1 MDLSRALGYAAFE
14 PRFEPR
20 FELPFEPPFEPRS
33 AVPVSPTSLLDRRL
47 LLFTGKGGVG
57 KTTLVAALAIEA
69 ARRGRRPLV
78 VELGHRAS
86 MEAVFE
92 IDHIG
97 YAPRDVGRGVHAMNL
112 DFESALG
119 EYFEEHIPIQRV
131 ARSVMRNKTL
141 QKFFHA
147 APSVSEVATLNKLST
162 LENERGPDGGYRWDP
177 IFVDLDATGH
187 ALMLLNLPGV
197 LNGLIGDGPMRRLV
211 DGFTRLLTDP
221 RRTVLSLVTLPLE
234 LPAQETV
241 ELYQQLR
248 AHHAIALGVLFVN
261 QVPPR
266 PLNPKQAG
274 LLDRLEHKAR
284 SFDIDTLV
292 DDVAIARRAMRYH
305 ANARGQ
311 INRMQ
316 RDIDLPMVEL
326 SSVSNRVLD
335 IDTVAGIGE
344 RTFALLDRGQQR
356 EETTINTAVPSRH
369 GG

>member
-1 MDLSRALGYAAFE
+1 MT
-14 PRFEPR
+14 
-20 FELPFEPPFEPRS
+20 
-33 AVPVSPTSLLDRRL
+33 VSSTSLLDRRL

-57 KTTLVAALAIEA
+57 KTTLVAALASEA

-86 MEAVFE
+86 MEAVFGIE
-92 IDHIG
+92 RIG
-97 YAPRDVGRGVHAMNL
+97 YEPRDVGRGVQAMNL

-119 EYFEEHIPIQRV
+119 EYFEQHIPIQRV
-131 ARSVMRNKTL
+131 AKTIMRNKTL

-147 APSVSEVATLNKLST
+147 APSVSEVATLNKLAA
-162 LENERGPDGGYRWDP
+162 LEAERGADGRPRWDP

-187 ALMLLNLPGV
+187 AIMLLNLPSV
-197 LNGLIGDGPMRRLV
+197 MHGLIGDGPMRKLI

-234 LPAQETV
+234 LPVQETV
-241 ELYQQLR
+241 ELYARLR
-248 AHHAIALGVLFVN
+248 EHHDVELGVLFVN

-274 LLDRLEHKAR
+274 MLDRLEHKAR
-284 SFDIDTLV
+284 ALGITTLV

-311 INRMQ
+311 VNRLL
-316 RDIDLPMVEL
+316 REIDMPLVEL
-326 SSVSNRVLD
+326 PAVTSRQLD
-335 IDTVAGIGE
+335 LDTVAAMGQ
-344 RTFALLDRGQQR
+344 RTFELLDRGEQR
-356 EETTINTAVPSRH
+356 EQTVNTAIPRR
-369 GG
+369 

>member
-1 MDLSRALGYAAFE
+1 MDSGRLLGYAPDEFG
-14 PRFEPR
+14 
-20 FELPFEPPFEPRS
+20 PRS
-33 AVPVSPTSLLDRRL
+33 GPRSPVPPSPTSLLDRRL

-57 KTTLVAALAIEA
+57 KTTLVAALAIES
-69 ARRGRRPLV
+69 ARRGRRPLI

-86 MEAVFE
+86 MEAVFKVDQ
-92 IDHIG
+92 IT

-112 DFESALG
+112 DFESALA

-131 ARSVMRNKTL
+131 ARTIMRNKTL

-147 APSVSEVATLNKLST
+147 APSVSEVATLNKISA
-162 LENERGPDGGYRWDP
+162 LEAERGQAGGYRWDP

-197 LNGLIGDGPMRRLV
+197 MNGLIGDGPMRRMV
-211 DGFTRLLTDP
+211 DGFSQLLTDP
-221 RRTVLSLVTLPLE
+221 RRTILSLVTLPLE

-241 ELYQQLR
+241 ELYTQLDK
-248 AHHAIALGVLFVN
+248 HHDVALGVLFVN

-274 LLDRLEHKAR
+274 LLDRLEHRAL
-284 SFDIDTLV
+284 SFGIDTLV

-311 INRMQ
+311 INRLV
-316 RDIDLPMVEL
+316 REIDMPIVEL
-326 SSVSNRVLD
+326 PSVASRVLD
-335 IDTVAGIGE
+335 LDTTANMGKKTLELLERGE
-344 RTFALLDRGQQR
+344 QR
-356 EETTINTAVPSRH
+356 EDTSVTAIPPGSLGAKTTPRS
-369 GG
+369 

>member
-1 MDLSRALGYAAFE
+1 
-14 PRFEPR
+14 
-20 FELPFEPPFEPRS
+20 
-33 AVPVSPTSLLDRRL
+33 VTHSPTSLLDRRL

-57 KTTLVAALAIEA
+57 KTTLVASLAIES
-69 ARRGRRPLV
+69 ARRGRRPLI

-86 MEAVFE
+86 MEAVFQV
-92 IDHIG
+92 DQIG

-131 ARSVMRNKTL
+131 ARTIMRNKTL

-147 APSVSEVATLNKLST
+147 APSVSEVATLNKISA
-162 LENERGPDGGYRWDP
+162 LEAERSGGGYRWDP
-177 IFVDLDATGH
+177 ILVDLDATGH

-197 LNGLIGDGPMRRLV
+197 MNGLIGDGPMRRMV
-211 DGFTRLLTDP
+211 DGFSKLLTDP
-221 RRTVLSLVTLPLE
+221 RRTILSLVTLPLE

-241 ELYQQLR
+241 ELYAQLDK
-248 AHHAIALGVLFVN
+248 HHDVALGVLFVN

-274 LLDRLEHKAR
+274 LLDRLEHRAV
-284 SFDIDTLV
+284 SVGIDTLV

-311 INRMQ
+311 INRLV
-316 RDIDLPMVEL
+316 REIDMPMVEL
-326 SSVSNRVLD
+326 PSIPSRVLD
-335 IDTVAGIGE
+335 LDTIASMGKKTLE
-344 RTFALLDRGQQR
+344 LLERGQQR
-356 EETTINTAVPSRH
+356 EETSVTTSIQPGSPGVKATRS
-369 GG
+369 

>member
-1 MDLSRALGYAAFE
+1 
-14 PRFEPR
+14 
-20 FELPFEPPFEPRS
+20 
-33 AVPVSPTSLLDRRL
+33 VTHSPTSLLDRRL

-57 KTTLVAALAIEA
+57 KTTLVAALAIES
-69 ARRGRRPLV
+69 ARRGRRPLI

-86 MEAVFE
+86 MEAVFQ
-92 IDHIG
+92 IDHVD

-131 ARSVMRNKTL
+131 ARTIMRNKTL

-147 APSVSEVATLNKLST
+147 APSVSEVATLNKISA
-162 LENERGPDGGYRWDP
+162 LEAERQAGGYRWDP
-177 IFVDLDATGH
+177 ILVDLDATGH

-197 LNGLIGDGPMRRLV
+197 MNGLIGDGPLRSMV
-211 DGFTRLLTDP
+211 DGFSKLLTDP
-221 RRTVLSLVTLPLE
+221 RRTILSLVTLPLE

-241 ELYQQLR
+241 ELYTQLDK
-248 AHHAIALGVLFVN
+248 HHDVALGVLFVN

-274 LLDRLEHKAR
+274 LLDRLEHRAL
-284 SFDIDTLV
+284 SFGIDTLV

-311 INRMQ
+311 INRLV
-316 RDIDLPMVEL
+316 REIDMPMVEL
-326 SSVSNRVLD
+326 PSVASRVLD
-335 IDTVAGIGE
+335 LDTIASMGKKTLE
-344 RTFALLDRGQQR
+344 LLERGQQR
-356 EETTINTAVPSRH
+356 EDTGVTTIPPGYPGAKTTRS
-369 GG
+369 